1 MVEIYLKNNVFYE
14 LDATVEHARALL
26 EDNFIK
32 EDTFLPF
39 QFEDGLKAYIKKSEI
54 VAFNETD

>member
-14 LDATVEHARALL
+14 LDTTIEHVRSLL

-39 QFEDGLKAYIKKSEI
+39 QFEDGSKAYIKKSEI
-54 VAFNETD
+54 VSFNETD